1 MQISELI
8 TRLEQL
14 REQVG
19 DVHVEVLNSSG
30 DYDIAEA
37 ADISNVAREHG
48 TVKWCVFI
56 YA

>member
-19 DVHVEVLNSSG
+19 NADVEVRNAAG
-30 DYDIAEA
+30 DYDIAGA
-37 ADISNVAREHG
+37 AEPVNVAREPG
-48 TVKWCVFI
+48 MVTWRVFI
-56 YA
+56 DV